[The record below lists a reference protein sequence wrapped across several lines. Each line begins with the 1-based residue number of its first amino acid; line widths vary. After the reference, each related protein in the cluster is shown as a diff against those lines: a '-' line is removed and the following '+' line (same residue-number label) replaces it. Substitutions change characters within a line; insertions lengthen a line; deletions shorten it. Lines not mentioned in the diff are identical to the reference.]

1 PQKGGDHA
9 YVLLR
14 EALKETGKIGIAK
27 VVIKTRQHLAAVKPQ
42 DEGLMLELMH
52 FAKELKDVEDFKRP
66 KASKIAK
73 KELDMAKAL
82 IDSMTEK
89 WDPEAYKDEYREA
102 LQQMI
107 EDKIEHGDKAP
118 AKTPAPKKRPSNVID
133 LVEVLQQSMRDNAKK
148 PKKGAA
154 RKSASHKATARKS
167 ASKKRSPSRKAA

>member
-1 PQKGGDHA
+1 MRFADEVTDPDD
-9 YVLLR
+9 LR
-14 EALKETGKIGIAK
+14 SDLFEEKPGK
-27 VVIKTRQHLAAVKPQ
+27 P
-42 DEGLMLELMH
+42 E
-52 FAKELKDVEDFKRP
+52 KR
-66 KASKIAK
+66 
-73 KELDMAKAL
+73 ELDMAKAL

-89 WDPEAYKDEYREA
+89 WNPEAYKDEYREA
-102 LQQMI
+102 LEQMI

-118 AKTPAPKKRPSNVID
+118 PKTPAPKKRPSNVID